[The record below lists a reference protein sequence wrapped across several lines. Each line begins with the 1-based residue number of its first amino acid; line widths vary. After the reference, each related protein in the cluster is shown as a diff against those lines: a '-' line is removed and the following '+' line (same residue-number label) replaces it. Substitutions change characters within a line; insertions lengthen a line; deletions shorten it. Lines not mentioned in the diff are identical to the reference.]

1 MAHFLKKQMI
11 WTPHLRAFDPDPS
24 SGLERVSVPIEND
37 HFDVKNV
44 EGNWSVTRFGEI
56 LPIGQDYQKYLA
68 KF

>member
-44 EGNWSVTRFGEI
+44 EGN
-56 LPIGQDYQKYLA
+56 
-68 KF
+68 